1 MTIIGSNVPV
11 FDIELFIGKTK
22 PSCACDK
29 SNEKID
35 SKRGGVFVFVNKI
48 KKKFRVRL
56 ISADAPERG
65 FKVARDILIT
75 PMHGCIKC
83 EQVCQTVGK
92 RRIYSTEAGNL
103 RTDESFALRR
113 DHAHHAI

>member
-1 MTIIGSNVPV
+1 M
-11 FDIELFIGKTK
+11 
-22 PSCACDK
+22 
-29 SNEKID
+29 
-35 SKRGGVFVFVNKI
+35 FVNKI

-65 FKVARDILIT
+65 FKVARNFLIT
-75 PMHGCIKC
+75 PMHCCSKY

-103 RTDESFALRR
+103 RTDESFALSR